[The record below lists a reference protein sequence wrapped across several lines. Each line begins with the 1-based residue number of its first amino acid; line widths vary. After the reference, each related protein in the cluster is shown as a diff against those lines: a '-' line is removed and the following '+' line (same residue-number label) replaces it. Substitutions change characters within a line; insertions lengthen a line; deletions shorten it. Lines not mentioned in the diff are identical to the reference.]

1 MDTVRG
7 GALQT
12 KLIFVSQLIPMILI
26 SNDFMSPRKNQG
38 GGGESLQDVSPD
50 AWISMCSTKFALNWQ
65 PGPWK
70 LRIFCISQLR
80 LW

>member
-12 KLIFVSQLIPMILI
+12 KLIFVSELIPVILI
-26 SNDFMSPRKNQG
+26 SNDFMSPRKIK
-38 GGGESLQDVSPD
+38 GGGESLQDVLPD
-50 AWISMCSTKFALNWQ
+50 ARTSMCSTTFALNWQ

-70 LRIFCISQLR
+70 LRILCSSQLR